1 MIKIEKRDGD
11 CSKLGGIINVE
22 ARKKILYIGGNK
34 VTRQFLEAK
43 RLEKFMVTLNQFT
56 VMQK

>member
-11 CSKLGGIINVE
+11 CSQLGGIINVE

-43 RLEKFMVTLNQFT
+43 RLEKLMVTLN
-56 VMQK
+56 